1 MRRLHIAS
9 LGFVIAGLGTA
20 AAEVPTAPNG
30 KPYRP
35 RYIEVP
41 AATPRIVGGPISQA
55 SSRILFVHRCP
66 EGIGCPVNAGSV
78 DDSRTNTSQIIPSNT
93 TIGPFTRGDETWQ
106 RVVQCVRET
115 YAPFNIT
122 VTDIDPGGEPH
133 YEVLV
138 GGNNSMFGPGF
149 EDAGGLAPATCTEI
163 PNSISYVFDV
173 WGNNADVICSV
184 VAQES
189 AHTFGL
195 EHELHPEDP
204 MTYLAG
210 PDKKRFRA
218 EQVDCGEDFPRACR
232 CGGTTQNSYEHLLA
246 MFGEG
251 TPVPPVVAIKSPSAG
266 KTVQPGFITRVDA
279 TDETKVVKVE
289 LIIDGTVV
297 GEDTEAPFKIVAPL
311 DLAQGPHTVEA
322 RATDIQDDVATS
334 SAVAVDLGPPC
345 TAADGCEGDDVCVM
359 GLCVAGPGAP
369 GGLGSGCQGSGE
381 CLSDN
386 CVMDTTGAGYCVESC
401 DLSPGSCPSGFD
413 CIPAGTGGVCFPG
426 PDAGCCDTGVRGTN
440 PAGPM
445 LLALGLGVLVFRRRR
460 R

>member
-1 MRRLHIAS
+1 MRHLHLAS
-9 LGFVIAGLGTA
+9 MFVLAGLAVADASPNTGTFG
-20 AAEVPTAPNG
+20 TN
-30 KPYRP
+30 YRP
-35 RYIEVP
+35 RFIEVP
-41 AATPRIVGGPISQA
+41 SAPRIVGAPVASA

-66 EGIGCPVNAGSV
+66 EGIGCPVNAGQI
-78 DDSRTNTSQIIPSNT
+78 DDSRTNTSQIIPAST
-93 TIGPFTRGDETWQ
+93 TIGGFTRGDETWQ

-122 VTDIDPGGEPH
+122 VTDVDPGGVPH

-138 GGNNSMFGPGF
+138 GGNNSSFGPGF

-173 WGNNADVICSV
+173 WGNNAEVICAV

-204 MTYLAG
+204 LTYLSG
-210 PDKKRFRA
+210 PDNKRFRA
-218 EQVDCGEDFPRACR
+218 EDVQCGEYEPRPCR
-232 CGGTTQNSYEHLLA
+232 CGGQKQNTYQHLLA

-251 TPVPPVVAIKSPSAG
+251 APVPPVVAIKTPTVN
-266 KTVQPGFITRVDA
+266 KTVQPGFITRIDA

-289 LIIDGTVV
+289 LLIDGVV
-297 GEDTEAPFKIVAPL
+297 VAETTAAPFKLVAPL
-311 DLAQGPHTVEA
+311 DLAQGPHTLEA

-334 SAVAVDLGPPC
+334 SPVDVELGPPC
-345 TAADGCEGDDVCVM
+345 TAADGCDGSDVCVM
-359 GLCVAGPGAP
+359 GLCVAGPDTP
-369 GGLGSGCQGSGE
+369 GGLGVSCQASSE

-386 CVMDTTGAGYCVESC
+386 CVMETGGQGYCVEAC
-401 DLSPGSCPSGFD
+401 DLQPGSCPSGFD
-413 CIPAGTGGVCFPG
+413 CIAAGSAGVCFPG

-440 PAGPM
+440 PAGPV
-445 LLALGLGVLVFRRRR
+445 LLALGLGVLVLRRRR